1 MQPYEVEVTL
11 KLKVKLI
18 NLIITT
24 EKIGWI
30 WYHAVSGNRWMQGG
44 EKALN
49 QLNDKARQKIRYMKH
64 EHAHGFE

>member
-1 MQPYEVEVTL
+1 MVLCKKQANKKTCKSVFSVHWLLDLNSSYTYIHIMQPYEVEVTL

-30 WYHAVSGNRWMQGG
+30 
-44 EKALN
+44 
-49 QLNDKARQKIRYMKH
+49 
-64 EHAHGFE
+64 